1 MNFKKFPHD
10 PWFSIISFSPAENYQ
25 WQFLYT
31 HKIWKMQRIFLKKY
45 AAVSFEEI
53 TVIKGEKKLVP
64 QVLFLI

>member
-1 MNFKKFPHD
+1 
-10 PWFSIISFSPAENYQ
+10 
-25 WQFLYT
+25 
-31 HKIWKMQRIFLKKY
+31 MQRIFLKKY